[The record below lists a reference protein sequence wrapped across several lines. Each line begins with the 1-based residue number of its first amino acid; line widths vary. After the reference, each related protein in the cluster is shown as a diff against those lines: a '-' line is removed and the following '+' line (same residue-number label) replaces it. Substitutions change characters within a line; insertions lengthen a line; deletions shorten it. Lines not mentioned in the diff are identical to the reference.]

1 MFDFWKNL
9 FTNQNRYRTNSEAV
23 IISCFYNPQNNP
35 YRILAF
41 QKWYHSIKHLEH
53 RIVECLI
60 GDAKPQLPKSDFI
73 GQLHTESLLWHKES
87 LLNKIVDDL
96 PDYYKYVFWVD
107 ADVLFTNLNWL
118 TDSVDQL
125 QTCSIL
131 QPFEYC
137 IHLERNKIKPDF
149 AVERWRPTVNNPAQ
163 RYKNLWKS
171 FCANHVIDGISGD
184 NNYDRHGHVGFAW
197 GARREVLEECPMYD
211 KALIGGADHILAHA
225 AAGQI
230 PHNCISKSFTEN
242 LEEVLEWSK
251 QFYKATEGMI
261 GYVPGDLYHIWH
273 GDIANRQYLQRIKD
287 FTAETKELR
296 QKDKNG
302 LYVKPGRNTY
312 MKKYYRQREVSEIYY
327 DNDFD
332 VFDDGFFFEDMGY
345 TIADIIHLF
354 GRSTYYDD
362 VGDQEIPIHQEI
374 PIQVEVPAIDP
385 VQYSMPEVS
394 QRVEVPK
401 EVFEQEFDKGNIEAT
416 TSSNFS

>member
-9 FTNQNRYRTNSEAV
+9 FMNQNRYRTNSEAV

-53 RIVECLI
+53 RIVECTI
-60 GDAKPQLPKSDFI
+60 GDSKPQLPESPYI
-73 GQLHTESLLWHKES
+73 TRVQTESLLWHKES
-87 LLNKIVDDL
+87 LLNNLVRDL

-107 ADVLFTNLNWL
+107 ADVIFTNLNWL
-118 TDSVDQL
+118 TESVEQL

-137 IHLERNKIKPDF
+137 VHLERNKLRPDF
-149 AVERWRPTVNNPAQ
+149 AVERWRPTVNIPAQ

-184 NNYDRHGHVGFAW
+184 LNYDRHGHVGFAW
-197 GARREVLEECPMYD
+197 GARREVLERCPLYD
-211 KALIGGADHILAHA
+211 KALIGGSDHILAHA

-242 LEEVLEWSK
+242 LDEVLEWSK
-251 QFYKATEGMI
+251 QFYKATCGEI

-302 LYVKPGRNTY
+302 LYVKPGQNAY

-327 DNDFD
+327 DDDFSM
-332 VFDDGFFFEDMGY
+332 FIDGVDFYQDMGY
-345 TIADIIHLF
+345 AIQDIINLF
-354 GRSTYYDD
+354 GRPTYYNDVIDD
-362 VGDQEIPIHQEI
+362 VPQ
-374 PIQVEVPAIDP
+374 P
-385 VQYSMPEVS
+385 VQEFVPVGSPPAEATYSMPEVS
-394 QRVEVPK
+394 QNVEVPK
-401 EVFEQEFDKGNIEAT
+401 EVFSQEFDKGNIEAT